1 MQQILQHL
9 VNIFQSYG
17 ILGLIV
23 LAFAES
29 SFFPIPPDVVL
40 IPMCLMDKS
49 MSLIYAL
56 STTLSSVAGGV
67 FGYYIGKR
75 FGKPI
80 LKKLFKEDKIDK
92 VGYYFDK
99 YGGWSIVIAGF
110 TPIPYKIFTIAAGV
124 FNVNFITFVTAS
136 LIGRGMRFFLE
147 GILIF
152 YMGDSAKYFITN
164 YFEYIT
170 IGVALLLIVFYGLFR
185 YLKKKNLLKLNLAVY
200 KNKIY
205 SKLNY
210 FHKKYRI
217 VDQTAFY
224 VYTSIVLSFFSL
236 FVFLE
241 LTEDNFIHK
250 DYSLDIYILQLV
262 LSIRNNV
269 LTKIFKGITVLGNY
283 EWIIAFTV
291 LVMALMIR
299 DNRKKF
305 SAFFGLNITLVW
317 LFNELL
323 KVLFKRPRPDLIY
336 RLVDARGYSY
346 PSGHA
351 MISLTFALILVY
363 YLNERD
369 FKYISIKFTVIIL
382 ALIIGISRI
391 YLGVHYFTDVLAG
404 WSVAIIYSTT
414 SILIYKN
421 VLSKE
426 RE

>member
-9 VNIFQSYG
+9 INIFQSYG
-17 ILGLIV
+17 VLGLIV
-23 LAFAES
+23 LSFAES
-29 SFFPIPPDVVL
+29 SFFPIPPDVIL

-49 MSLIYAL
+49 MSLLYAL
-56 STTLSSVAGGV
+56 FTTLSSVVGGI

-75 FGKPI
+75 LGKPI
-80 LKKLFKEDKIDK
+80 LRKFFKEDKIEK

-124 FNVNFITFVTAS
+124 FNINFFTFVTAS

-152 YMGDSAKYFITN
+152 YMGDGAKYFISN

-170 IGVALLLIVFYGLFR
+170 IGVALVLILFYTLFK
-185 YLKKKNLLKLNLAVY
+185 YLNKKNLLKLNFAVY
-200 KNKIY
+200 KKKIY
-205 SKLNY
+205 ARLNS

-236 FVFLE
+236 FVFWE
-241 LTEDNFIHK
+241 LTEENFIHK
-250 DYSLDIYILQLV
+250 DYTFDMYILHLV

-269 LTKIFKGITVLGNY
+269 LTKIFKAVTVLGDY
-283 EWIIAFTV
+283 QFIIAFTALSV
-291 LVMALMIR
+291 LLMIKNKQKR
-299 DNRKKF
+299 F
-305 SAFFGLNITLVW
+305 ASFFALNITLVW

-336 RLVDARGYSY
+336 RLIEAKGYSY

-351 MISLTFALILVY
+351 MVSLTFALVFVY
-363 YLNERD
+363 YLNEME
-369 FKYISIKFTVIIL
+369 FKNNFIKWIVVML

-404 WSVAIIYSTT
+404 WAVAVIYSTT

-421 VLSKE
+421 VLIKV
-426 RE
+426 R